1 MLAGIFESF
10 RNMSLKIYELDPAH
24 FLTVTRLT
32 WQVCLK
38 KTKVELKILTD
49 ADIFLVMIEKGIRVG
64 ICDGAYQYVKTNNKY
79 MKNHDLSIES
89 LYFM

>member
-1 MLAGIFESF
+1 MLAGIFEGF

-49 ADIFLVMIEKGIRVG
+49 ADIFFIHGWKSIRVG
-64 ICDGAYQYVKTNNKY
+64 ICHAVYQYVKANNKY
-79 MKNHDLSIES
+79 MKDHGLSIES

>member
-1 MLAGIFESF
+1 MLAGIFEGF

-49 ADIFLVMIEKGIRVG
+49 ADIFFRHGWKRYQGWDMPCCIP
-64 ICDGAYQYVKTNNKY
+64 IC
-79 MKNHDLSIES
+79 ES
-89 LYFM
+89 Q